1 MRAIRAGVRRSLR
14 IVGRCAVVVALVM
27 TALGAAFA
35 ATLGAARLTPRPAVF
50 LPVGLMAV
58 TVVGAV
64 GFWLVLRRQPRR
76 RRPRSTVLSTT
87 LLLLVTAVAV
97 TTSFPDSHPAPAPV
111 PGLAYWQLNTGS
123 RLAYVKR
130 PGTAP
135 VRSTPI
141 VVLHGGPGIP
151 DLGGDV
157 AFFGQ
162 LTDLGFDIYV
172 YDQLGAGG
180 STRLHDPTGYGIE
193 RDVADLE
200 QIRRVIGAE
209 QMILIGHSYG
219 AGLAAHYLA
228 GHPDRVTK
236 LILSSPGPIDPADH
250 SSDRATAGLDTGTRL
265 RSYAAALAPRA
276 LLVYTL
282 LQVNPAAAHAYLGDA
297 EADARNDTILTITEP
312 ALGCSP
318 QQNPSPVHGSGFYAL
333 QYPQSATAPPQRD
346 IRPALTGLPTPTLI
360 FKGSCDYLSWHSAT
374 TYRQVLPHSEM
385 LYLPGAG
392 HNTYQDQPDT
402 VIRAIR
408 SFLTAQ
414 PLPHAPYLPTNPP
427 DGYRGPP

>member
-1 MRAIRAGVRRSLR
+1 M
-14 IVGRCAVVVALVM
+14 GRCALVVALVL
-27 TALGAAFA
+27 TAAGAGFS

-64 GFWLVLRRQPRR
+64 GFWLVLRRQPRPR
-76 RRPRSTVLSTT
+76 RARSTVLSTA
-87 LLLLVTAVAV
+87 LLLLVTAAAV
-97 TTSFPDSHPAPAPV
+97 TTSLPGSPAAPAPV
-111 PGLAYWQLNTGS
+111 PGLAYWQLDTGS

-130 PGTAP
+130 AGTAP
-135 VRSTPI
+135 VRLTPI

-151 DLGGDV
+151 DLAGDV

-162 LTDLGFDIYV
+162 LTDLGFDVYV
-172 YDQLGAGG
+172 YEQLGAGG
-180 STRLHDPTGYGIE
+180 STRLHDPAGYGID

-200 QIRRVIGAE
+200 QTRSMIGAE
-209 QMILIGHSYG
+209 QMVLIGHSYG

-236 LILSSPGPIDPADH
+236 LILSSPAAIDPGDH
-250 SSDRATAGLDTGTRL
+250 SGDRATAGLDAGARL
-265 RSYAAALAPRA
+265 RAYAAALAPRA
-276 LLVYTL
+276 LLGYTL

-297 EADARNDTILTITEP
+297 EADDRNDTILTITEP
-312 ALGCSP
+312 ALQCSP
-318 QQNPSPVHGSGFYAL
+318 RQEVSPVHGSGFYAL

-346 IRPALTGLPTPTLI
+346 IRPSLTRLPTPTLI
-360 FKGSCDYLSWHSAT
+360 FKGSCDYMSWQSAT
-374 TYRQVLPHSEM
+374 SYRQALPHSEL
-385 LYLPGAG
+385 LYLDGAG
-392 HNTYQDQPDT
+392 HNTYQDQPAT

-408 SFLTAQ
+408 AFLTNQ
-414 PLPHAPYLPTNPP
+414 PLPQAPYLPTKPP